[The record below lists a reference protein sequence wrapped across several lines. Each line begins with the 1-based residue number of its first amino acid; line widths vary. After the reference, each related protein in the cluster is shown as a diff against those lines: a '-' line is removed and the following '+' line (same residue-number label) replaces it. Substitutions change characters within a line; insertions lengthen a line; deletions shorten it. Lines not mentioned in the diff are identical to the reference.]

1 MKYKEKDTIILVER
15 LKLSLLRDI
24 PIDELPNAQ
33 IQEIVRKYRDG
44 TLTMIAALKEF
55 EKIKNELC
63 AMVRINIFINN
74 MLVDEELVNW

>member
-24 PIDELPNAQ
+24 PIDELPNKQ
-33 IQEIVRKYRDG
+33 IQEIVRNYRGG
-44 TLTMIAALKEF
+44 TLTMIDALKEF
-55 EKIKNELC
+55 ENIQNELC

>member
-1 MKYKEKDTIILVER
+1 MKYKEKDTIILTER

-33 IQEIVRKYRDG
+33 IQQIVRNYRDG

-55 EKIKNELC
+55 EKIQNELC